1 MIGWRKRRYVPV
13 MYRDSS
19 ARHSPT
25 RLTFLAL
32 VAAKEIADER
42 ASGPVEQSAALR
54 VVLGYL
60 HGVSGG
66 DRRIYD
72 DFWRYCRDDAFPGD
86 HSGYA
91 ASTHMFSCWQGM
103 VRRAGIRLT
112 IDMMERFNSVARS
125 PVRDNFASR
134 VAKAA
139 E

>member
-1 MIGWRKRRYVPV
+1 M
-13 MYRDSS
+13 
-19 ARHSPT
+19 
-25 RLTFLAL
+25 TFLAL

-72 DFWRYCRDDAFPGD
+72 DFWRYCREDAFPGD

-112 IDMMERFNSVARS
+112 MDMMERFNSVARS
-125 PVRDNFASR
+125 PVRDNFASG